1 MTSAGKTRERCAVK
15 ILEEVDR
22 ISIGVVRW
30 QTHSILRN
38 SAWMTRSTR
47 FGFADVCARTRH
59 LCGRLDVLLELVH
72 DDDWKVTFGVTIHF
86 FSHTTSTT
94 GIKTTK

>member
-1 MTSAGKTRERCAVK
+1 MK
-15 ILEEVDR
+15 ILEEVMTEFRLTMFVD
-22 ISIGVVRW
+22 VRRL
-30 QTHSILRN
+30 THSIRGK

-72 DDDWKVTFGVTIHF
+72 DDDWKVTFWCYHPF
-86 FSHTTSTT
+86 LFPHY
-94 GIKTTK
+94 